1 MKSSDQNPMK
11 MNIFNS
17 NVLGLVFI
25 YLNLIKF
32 LQPYVIPTND
42 VEIFTTDWNPT
53 PPVCVQGRVM
63 GLIQVYEV
71 IYFHSSLKNWAL
83 ILAQDTYN

>member
-1 MKSSDQNPMK
+1 
-11 MNIFNS
+11 MNALVF
-17 NVLGLVFI
+17 NVLTRLFI

-32 LQPYVIPTND
+32 LQSYVIPTND

-53 PPVCVQGRVM
+53 PPACVQGRVM

-71 IYFHSSLKNWAL
+71 ISFQTSLQN
-83 ILAQDTYN
+83 

>member
-1 MKSSDQNPMK
+1 MISSDQSPIK
-11 MNIFNS
+11 MNALVF
-17 NVLGLVFI
+17 NVLTLLFI

-32 LQPYVIPTND
+32 LQPYVIPTHD

-53 PPVCVQGRVM
+53 PPACVQGRVM

-71 IYFHSSLKNWAL
+71 ISFQTSLQN
-83 ILAQDTYN
+83 

>member
-1 MKSSDQNPMK
+1 
-11 MNIFNS
+11 MNTFIL
-17 NVLGLVFI
+17 NVLTLLFI

-53 PPVCVQGRVM
+53 PPACVQGRVM

-71 IYFHSSLKNWAL
+71 IYFQTSLQNCVL
-83 ILAQDTYN
+83 IAENAYN